1 MTVFFGSKFGEN
13 SEEISCVALLSLF
26 YLCSLTNITLVIR
39 LSVETAGAS
48 ESQKLHLDEAGFRWL
63 HNEDD
68 MAVEK
73 LSSVSKIVKLRI
85 IF

>member
-1 MTVFFGSKFGEN
+1 M
-13 SEEISCVALLSLF
+13 
-26 YLCSLTNITLVIR
+26 IR
-39 LSVETAGAS
+39 LSVETGAAS

-73 LSSVSKIVKLRI
+73 LSSVSI
-85 IF
+85 IIKVQVIFE